1 MYKIKFENGT
11 EKEFESLKG
20 TDLRGAHLEGAD
32 LRGADE
38 LR

>member
-11 EKEFESLKG
+11 EKEFESL
-20 TDLRGAHLEGAD
+20 RGAYLE
-32 LRGADE
+32 GADE